1 MCFSISVL
9 PHPTWLCHSQFPPL
23 SPLHPLCFHQAKA
36 EKYLTLA
43 LVHMV
48 CEVGALGVGAWLM
61 RMEIIFPSLEC
72 WPPVGAAQIFS
83 DTMYYDELWGL
94 KLMQEKGSG
103 GIFSGGGV
111 V

>member
-1 MCFSISVL
+1 
-9 PHPTWLCHSQFPPL
+9 
-23 SPLHPLCFHQAKA
+23 
-36 EKYLTLA
+36 
-43 LVHMV
+43 
-48 CEVGALGVGAWLM
+48 M